1 MAVKVGTKAPAFTL
15 KNQDDKTVK
24 LTDFAGRWLALYFY
38 PKDNTSGCT
47 MESIDFTSSL
57 AKFEKLNC
65 DVVGISPDSV
75 ASHQKF
81 IEKQSLKVELLA
93 DPDKKVLEKYCVWQ
107 EKSMYGRKYM
117 GVVRSTYLI
126 DPTGKIAFEWVKVK
140 VNGHVDEVL
149 AKLKELS

>member
-15 KNQDDKTVK
+15 KNQDDKALK
-24 LTDFAGRWLALYFY
+24 LADFAGRWLALYFY

-47 MESIDFTSSL
+47 TESIDFTSSL
-57 AKFEKLNC
+57 AKFKKLNC

-93 DPDKKVLEKYCVWQ
+93 DPDKKVLEKYGVWQ

-140 VNGHVDEVL
+140 VNGHVDELL